1 MVLLAVAALF
11 IAADVGGTQVPQG
24 LHLGA
29 GVGAGVVG
37 GDVAAIV
44 DVVAGIET
52 APFALHLRTP
62 LTLRLIDLPPSVS
75 PSSPSWCRLVRCEE
89 LLNGQALDPTAIAR
103 VVDELRLFR
112 SGDTVH
118 ARVGR
123 LAATLGAGASVD
135 RFTTMASWDRRTSG
149 AFASARIPDVG
160 VDVVV
165 ADVVSP
171 LELIAGRLEVVPLGL
186 PVVMGVEG
194 AIDAFAPDDV
204 VDDGGVVRPGA
215 ATRSLFVAGVDTR
228 VPLLLGPFTIAPR
241 LELAGST
248 GLRADGGDVGDG
260 ELPLAGGIAGGIAG
274 GVDAAFKVAF
284 LEVRALGVVGA
295 ASPGYRRGLFSTFHL
310 VERRQALAG
319 SVVDGGGVVHVPA
332 PGGVGLDLRLD
343 ASVLDAVAP
352 LLRLHLEP
360 APGANALELGVVVDI
375 DPVQLSL
382 SATRRAFVDIAGV
395 VDSDLGRRPLLL
407 VAEAA
412 WRVWG
417 PLSLWARWYRL
428 PRFRDGTLAID
439 DDVLVGVSVNGA
451 LTPR

>member
-1 MVLLAVAALF
+1 VGLLAVAALF

-29 GVGAGVVG
+29 GVGVGVVG
-37 GDVAAIV
+37 GDVAALV
-44 DVVAGIET
+44 DVGAGIET
-52 APFALHLRTP
+52 APFALHLRAP
-62 LTLRLIDLPPSVS
+62 LTLRLIDLPPAVS
-75 PSSPSWCRLVRCEE
+75 TSSPSWCRQVRCEE

-112 SGDTVH
+112 PGDAVH

-149 AFASARIPDVG
+149 GFASARIPDVG

-171 LELIAGRLEVVPLGL
+171 LELVAGRLDVVPFGL
-186 PVVMGVEG
+186 PIVLGVEG
-194 AIDAFAPDDV
+194 AVDAFAPDDV
-204 VDDGGVVRPGA
+204 VDAGGVVRPGA
-215 ATRSLFVAGVDTR
+215 ATRTIGTAGVDAR
-228 VPLLLGPFTIAPR
+228 LPVLLGPFTIAPR

-248 GLRADGGDVGDG
+248 GLRADGGDLVDG
-260 ELPLAGGIAGGIAG
+260 APSLGGGVAG

-284 LEVRALGVVGA
+284 LEVRGLGVVGV
-295 ASPGYRRGLFSTFHL
+295 ASPGHRRGLFSTFHL

-360 APGANALELGVVVDI
+360 SPGANALELGVVVDL

-382 SATRRAFVDIAGV
+382 SATRRAFVDVAGV
-395 VDSDLGRRPLLL
+395 VDVDLVRHPLLL
-407 VAEAA
+407 VAEAG

-417 PLSLWARWYRL
+417 PLSVWARWYRL
-428 PRFRDGTLAID
+428 PRFRDGALAVD

>member
-1 MVLLAVAALF
+1 VVFLAVAALF
-11 IAADVGGTQVPQG
+11 IAADVGGTKLPQG

-37 GDVAAIV
+37 GDVSAMV

-75 PSSPSWCRLVRCEE
+75 PSSPSWCRQVRCEE

-112 SGDTVH
+112 PGDTVH

-171 LELIAGRLEVVPLGL
+171 LELIAGRIEVVPLGL
-186 PVVMGVEG
+186 PVVMGIEG

-204 VDDGGVVRPGA
+204 VDDDGVTRPGA
-215 ATRSLFVAGVDTR
+215 ATRSLGMAGVDAR
-228 VPLLLGPFTIAPR
+228 VPVFLGPFTIAPR

-260 ELPLAGGIAGGIAG
+260 VLPLGGGIAG
-274 GVDAAFKVAF
+274 GVDAAFKMAF
-284 LEVRALGVVGA
+284 LEIRALGVVGA

-360 APGANALELGVVVDI
+360 APGANALEVGVVVDI

-407 VAEAA
+407 VAEAG

-439 DDVLVGVSVNGA
+439 DDVLVGMSVNGA